1 MANYA
6 RHRGS
11 FLAPERLGLE
21 QNFIANGPGMR
32 NAERITE
39 FELVVRAA
47 DFAVPR
53 HTQLAGAVAEL
64 GSGGAKRRRQS
75 LRHYRRAEDNERRG
89 KRHLPPP
96 DRYPVDAKQLRTGP
110 PKKQRN
116 KKSLS
121 LGPLDDDEEVL
132 LQILRGPFKAT
143 SHPLICSLTPAFC
156 RGLLLLCVCFFSFFY
171 RKISVHSRWL
181 SAAPRTPSS
190 TRSGPFCQQLNTCSG
205 GSLKKINKIPK
216 KSCSS
221 RVSSLATCSKFSL
234 IFFFVPKVADI
245 AGIAFFVRRSRK

>member
-75 LRHYRRAEDNERRG
+75 LRHYRRAEDNERRCNG
-89 KRHLPPP
+89 RSIAEANGTCRRRIDIRSMPNNSAP
-96 DRYPVDAKQLRTGP
+96 DRQK
-110 PKKQRN
+110 N
-116 KKSLS
+116 KETKRASAS
-121 LGPLDDDEEVL
+121 GHSTTMK
-132 LQILRGPFKAT
+132 R
-143 SHPLICSLTPAFC
+143 
-156 RGLLLLCVCFFSFFY
+156 FSF
-171 RKISVHSRWL
+171 R
-181 SAAPRTPSS
+181 SS
-190 TRSGPFCQQLNTCSG
+190 E
-205 GSLKKINKIPK
+205 
-216 KSCSS
+216 
-221 RVSSLATCSKFSL
+221 
-234 IFFFVPKVADI
+234 D
-245 AGIAFFVRRSRK
+245 RSRPPATH